1 MAKLNTFLEKNG
13 IKELSS
19 FSNTKEFKK
28 RTSKD
33 MIPNTFCSKYL
44 VNKFRKEAEE
54 KRWSY
59 TTLMTII
66 LEERYGKE
74 SNKNE
79 DD

>member
-1 MAKLNTFLEKNG
+1 
-13 IKELSS
+13 
-19 FSNTKEFKK
+19 
-28 RTSKD
+28 

-74 SNKNE
+74 NNNNE